1 MFPGVKRTAFK
12 ETPADGMLVGFAQ
25 LKVPATLAKPL
36 ESMEFAIVWPKVIR
50 EAVGARVMVGLA
62 LATIRLLVRVI
73 GEM

>member
-1 MFPGVKRTAFK
+1 MDGENRTAFK

-25 LKVPATLAKPL
+25 LKVPAMLAKPL
-36 ESMEFAIVWPKVIR
+36 VSLELVMAWPKVI
-50 EAVGARVMVGLA
+50 EDAVGARVMVGLA